1 MNTKQEAG
9 NEKVTIYDIA
19 RQAGVSTTT
28 VHKALHGQKGVS
40 DAKRQEIL
48 LLAQNMNYAR
58 NTAAQNLA
66 RKELRIG
73 VVAEVCNREFGSS
86 IINGIKFALDQL
98 KDSKLTGY
106 FGHLENSLSRPRV
119 LADFRDMLNS
129 DMDAVILFPTGP
141 YKEYEEFNAIIEG
154 RNIPV
159 ITINNEIP
167 HLSCLCSIQQ
177 DGVMLGRMAGD
188 LMNLCNPGAASAVFI
203 GSKEVHAQNASAL
216 SFEET
221 IAKKGGNLSS
231 IYETQVEN
239 QIGFVLTENMLHNYP
254 EVSGIFV
261 GVSQCIGVIDKLKS
275 YEIVDKY
282 KIITVDTYPEVLEL
296 LNAGIITATLD
307 RRPYDMGQLAVHLL
321 YQYFNSGIIPPK
333 RILIPP
339 SIITASAA
347 ETFNEALYPKIS
359 LLTGGIKILPPSDT
373 EQ

>member
-1 MNTKQEAG
+1 MRTL
-9 NEKVTIYDIA
+9 V
-19 RQAGVSTTT
+19 
-28 VHKALHGQKGVS
+28 
-40 DAKRQEIL
+40 
-48 LLAQNMNYAR
+48 
-58 NTAAQNLA
+58 
-66 RKELRIG
+66 
-73 VVAEVCNREFGSS
+73 
-86 IINGIKFALDQL
+86 
-98 KDSKLTGY
+98 
-106 FGHLENSLSRPRV
+106 
-119 LADFRDMLNS
+119 
-129 DMDAVILFPTGP
+129 
-141 YKEYEEFNAIIEG
+141 IIE
-154 RNIPV
+154 V
-159 ITINNEIP
+159 DCD
-167 HLSCLCSIQQ
+167 S
-177 DGVMLGRMAGD
+177 DGFFHFVYTM
-188 LMNLCNPGAASAVFI
+188 
-203 GSKEVHAQNASAL
+203 EVHAQNASAL